1 MVCAFYPSVRE
12 EKWEDRKF
20 SIILSTQWVQG
31 PVWSY
36 GRACQEKEGREEKG
50 GRGRRYHVVALLNS
64 RKVQGDFQDR
74 AYHFVFGSVGGFGKP
89 RWVATEAEVPAA
101 GTGFLQNICF
111 SATHMEKHLPFV
123 MFVCLLAFDGKHCE
137 ISFGALPVVNLCN
150 VWVSNCHIYFL
161 LSSRQVCV
169 LFSPLLNIEGY
180 HT

>member
-1 MVCAFYPSVRE
+1 MFRRKNGRIGSSASPLLRNEFKDQSGLTE
-12 EKWEDRKF
+12 EPVKKRK
-20 SIILSTQWVQG
+20 
-31 PVWSY
+31 
-36 GRACQEKEGREEKG
+36 EEKG

-74 AYHFVFGSVGGFGKP
+74 AYHFVFGSVGDFGKP
-89 RWVATEAEVPAA
+89 RWVATEAEVLAA

-150 VWVSNCHIYFL
+150 V
-161 LSSRQVCV
+161 
-169 LFSPLLNIEGY
+169 
-180 HT
+180 

>member
-1 MVCAFYPSVRE
+1 MSSRTSLVLQKSLS
-12 EKWEDRKF
+12 RK
-20 SIILSTQWVQG
+20 
-31 PVWSY
+31 
-36 GRACQEKEGREEKG
+36 GREG
-50 GRGRRYHVVALLNS
+50 GKRREREAISCCCFTQLSESPGRLPGQGLSFCLWKCGWLWKAKMGCHRSWGSRCWRRIPSEHMLLS
-64 RKVQGDFQDR
+64 YPHG
-74 AYHFVFGSVGGFGKP
+74 
-89 RWVATEAEVPAA
+89 EA
-101 GTGFLQNICF
+101 
-111 SATHMEKHLPFV
+111 SAIRF

>member
-1 MVCAFYPSVRE
+1 MCLLSQCSGGKMGGSEVQHHSYYAMSSRTNLVLQ
-12 EKWEDRKF
+12 KNLSRKE
-20 SIILSTQWVQG
+20 
-31 PVWSY
+31 
-36 GRACQEKEGREEKG
+36 RREEKG
-50 GRGRRYHVVALLNS
+50 GRRRRYHVVALLNS

-89 RWVATEAEVPAA
+89 RWVATEAEVLAA
-101 GTGFLQNICF
+101 GTGFLRNICF

-169 LFSPLLNIEGY
+169 LFPPPLLNIEGC